1 MGRTRAT
8 ERRAFKEAGM
18 SKRFLG
24 IVAGAAVA
32 LAGLVLAGGAAAGD
46 GAEEWAVNATAIE
59 ACSCTMFCPC
69 YFNTQPSAHHEH
81 GGASKHFCRANL
93 VYRINRGHYGA
104 TQLDGAKFWIATDL
118 GGDFSHGEMEWAVLT
133 FDKSLTPAQREAIGI
148 FAGHLFPVKWK
159 SFSTAEGVIDR
170 WEYDDE
176 TAVATLDGGK
186 SGEVRLR
193 RPAAS
198 ATAAGPIVIRNL
210 KYWGAPR
217 NDGFVLMPNE
227 VEAYRVGPNAFEF
240 KGTNGFLI
248 TVDMT
253 SKDVAPRTGGM

>member
-1 MGRTRAT
+1 MRMRSLA
-8 ERRAFKEAGM
+8 
-18 SKRFLG
+18 
-24 IVAGAAVA
+24 IVAGAVVA
-32 LAGLVLAGGAAAGD
+32 LVGLGLAAANAAGG
-46 GAEEWAVNATAIE
+46 GAPEWAVNATAIE

-69 YFNTQPSAHHEH
+69 YFNSQPSAHHEH
-81 GGASKHFCRANL
+81 GGAGGHFCRANL
-93 VYRINRGHYGA
+93 AYKINRGHYGA
-104 TQLDGAKFWIATDL
+104 TKLDGAKFWIATDL
-118 GGDFSHGEMEWAVLT
+118 GAEFSDGEMEWAVLT
-133 FDKSLTPAQREAIGI
+133 FDKSLTPAQREAIGV

-176 TAVATLDGGK
+176 MAVATLDGGK
-186 SGEVRLR
+186 SAEVRLR

-198 ATAAGPIVIRNL
+198 ASGAGPIVIRNL

-253 SKDVAPRTGGM
+253 SKDVAPASQGM